1 MTWELF
7 WTIVGIVVV
16 IYMAFAILFYFL
28 TMLFAYASLSKYKRL
43 NEEPLEDEFNMNLF
57 TKPVSILVPSYNEE
71 VGIINTIYS
80 LINVKYPE
88 SEIVVIDDG
97 SIDKTSELVI
107 AAFNMV
113 EQSIE
118 PRSALDTKPVK
129 KTYYSQ
135 NYSNLTLI
143 VKDNGGKSDALNCG
157 INYSRYPYF
166 CSMDGDSILDENS
179 LLKVMKPIIASDG
192 QVVAA
197 GGNVRIANGSEVDY
211 GKLKESEIYQRPI
224 VAYQIMEYLRAFMLG
239 RIFLTRLNMVLI
251 ISGAFSVFK
260 KDIVIKMGGY
270 DTNIIGEDMELVI
283 KMHKWIQTKGTDER
297 IEFVPEPV
305 CWTEAPTALKVLRRQ
320 RRRWSQGLIESLW
333 THKYMTLNPKYKR
346 IGMFAFP
353 YFWFYEAFGG
363 VVELVGYIYLMLS
376 IFWDAVNYPIAVALF
391 ISIILYGAIFSIFS
405 LLLEAWSTRSFIR
418 PRMMLYFIFLALVE
432 GLIYR
437 PFTIFFRMEGMIR
450 ALFKRQDW
458 GNMERKGIG
467 NEQNE
472 V

>member
-1 MTWELF
+1 MSWELF
-7 WTIVGIVVV
+7 WTIVGVIVL
-16 IYMAFAILFYFL
+16 IYMIFAILFYFL
-28 TMLFAYASLSKYKRL
+28 TMIFSYFSLSKYKRL
-43 NEEPLEDEFNMNLF
+43 NNQPLEDEFNMNLF
-57 TKPVSILVPSYNEE
+57 TKPVSILVPSFNEE
-71 VGIINTIYS
+71 VGIINTIHS

-88 SEIVVIDDG
+88 SEIIVIDDG
-97 SIDKTSELVI
+97 SKDKTSALVI
-107 AAFNMV
+107 EAFSMV
-113 EQSIE
+113 EKSIE
-118 PRSALDTKPVK
+118 PRNSLETKPVK
-129 KTYYSQ
+129 KLYYSQ
-135 NYSNLTLI
+135 DHANLMLI
-143 VKDNGGKSDALNCG
+143 IKENGGKSDALNCG

-239 RIFLTRLNMVLI
+239 RIFLTRFNIVLI

-270 DTNIIGEDMELVI
+270 STDIIGEDMELVL
-283 KMHKWIQTKGTDER
+283 KMHQWIQTEGTDER

-305 CWTEAPTALKVLRRQ
+305 CWTEAPTSLKVLRRQ
-320 RRRWSQGLIESLW
+320 RRRWSQGLIESL
-333 THKYMTLNPKYKR
+333 TRHRYMTFNPKYKR
-346 IGMFAFP
+346 IGLIAFP
-353 YFWFYEAFGG
+353 YFWLYEAFGAL
-363 VVELVGYIYLMLS
+363 VELAGYTYIVLS
-376 IFWDAVNYPIAVALF
+376 LFWDAVNYPIAVALF

-467 NEQNE
+467 HEQNE

>member
-166 CSMDGDSILDENS
+166 CSMDGDSILDESS

-192 QVVAA
+192 QVIAA

-376 IFWDAVNYPIAVALF
+376 IFWDAVNYPIAIAIF

-405 LLLEAWSTRSFIR
+405 LLLEAWSMRSFIR
-418 PRMMLYFIFLALVE
+418 PRMMVYFIFLALIE
-432 GLIYR
+432 GLVYR
-437 PFTIFFRMEGMIR
+437 PLTIIFRIEGMIR
-450 ALFKRQDW
+450 SLFKRQDW

-467 NEQNE
+467 HEQNE